1 VEVFIHE
8 AVGMAEPIVAFI
20 DLVESGEKV
29 LSILVVLV
37 NRLLFIFPG
46 GYLIHSAGI
55 FDA

>member
-1 VEVFIHE
+1 
-8 AVGMAEPIVAFI
+8 MAEPIVAFI